1 MPKSAISVSD
11 PRLRLYGRWDRRDPT
26 RAVTVNTGSYL
37 QARFRGRG
45 LAVRFDLSRNRAPIP
60 NVAWQL
66 DGGDWREAEIAA
78 ELPLAEGLYARDHTL
93 MLMVRGLDEHQSR
106 WSAPLVASVTLLGL
120 SLTEGAR
127 LLDPPAEPGL
137 RLEFLGDSITE
148 GVLSH
153 PERPGKTAW
162 TWRTD
167 GRAGYACQTALAL
180 GAQWRQCGFGRLGVL
195 IEGNGGVPPAA
206 RSFPWFYAGAPRDD
220 WQPHLVCVNQGT
232 NDRSQPSGKFAHAYG
247 EYLRVIRKGY
257 PDAIIAAMRP
267 FGGAHEEDILS
278 EVVARNAAGDRT
290 VYYIDTTDWL
300 EPGDYADGVH
310 PHAGGHA
317 RAAGSL
323 VHELRRLLR
332 AHGQ

>member
-45 LAVRFDLSRNRAPIP
+45 LAARFDLSRNRAPIP

-127 LLDPPAEPGL
+127 LLDPPAASGL

-220 WQPHLVCVNQGT
+220 WQPQG
-232 NDRSQPSGKFAHAYG
+232 DRVGWIDGDDLFLDPAASY
-247 EYLRVIRKGY
+247 RVAQKMAGPTDGIPVSARTLAK
-257 PDAIIAAMRP
+257 R
-267 FGGAHEEDILS
+267 LS
-278 EVVARNAAGDRT
+278 ERGLLVTTEPPRLT
-290 VYYIDTTDWL
+290 VRPVGL
-300 EPGDYADGVH
+300 CPSREG
-310 PHAGGHA
+310 
-317 RAAGSL
+317 
-323 VHELRRLLR
+323 
-332 AHGQ
+332 